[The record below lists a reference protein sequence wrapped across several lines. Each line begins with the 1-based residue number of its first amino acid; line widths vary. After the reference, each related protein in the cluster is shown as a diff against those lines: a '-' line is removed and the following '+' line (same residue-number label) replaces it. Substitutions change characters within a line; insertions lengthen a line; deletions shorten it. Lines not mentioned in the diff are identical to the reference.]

1 MKLQLFQYS
10 IRGKRVSILLIVII
24 KMFDNKSKEIDIKN
38 RTYFGIDDLINI
50 NDLGLKILY

>member
-24 KMFDNKSKEIDIKN
+24 KMVDNKSKEIDIKN